1 MIKERYFFSEKIRL
15 GTPPRPTASYL
26 LDKKTVGY
34 PPPRELQAVFLDKEW
49 SDTPLSRTAKIAQKI
64 IWMKKDGAL

>member
-34 PPPRELQAVFLDKEW
+34 PPPRELQAVFLDKE
-49 SDTPLSRTAKIAQKI
+49 
-64 IWMKKDGAL
+64 